1 MRKTITVALAVCAA
15 GAVLALGFAVAALGS
30 STSTAGLVSS
40 TSETTTTK
48 STTESTSEQP
58 QLTKFGSKVGRLAE
72 VPKPAGVSSSA
83 AGAFSLTLKHAGGK
97 YTASWKLTFSGLTG
111 KAVAA
116 HIHRGAPGKAGP
128 VLVSLCGPCKSGQSG
143 KAVLS
148 GAAANA
154 LNGKLAYVNVHT
166 AKNAAGEIRGQIRK
180 TG

>member
-1 MRKTITVALAVCAA
+1 MRKTFTVALAVVGA
-15 GAVLALGFAVAALGS
+15 GAVLALGFAVSALGS

-58 QLTKFGSKVGRLAE
+58 QLTKFGSKLGGSAE
-72 VPKPAGVSSSA
+72 IPKPAGVSSA
-83 AGAFSLTLKHAGGK
+83 ATGTFTMTLKHAGGK
-97 YTASWKLTFSGLTG
+97 YTATWKLTFAGLTG

-116 HIHRGAPGKAGP
+116 HIHRGAVGKAGG
-128 VLVSLCGPCKSGQSG
+128 VLLALCGPCKSGQSG
-143 KAVLS
+143 KAQVT

-180 TG
+180 TK